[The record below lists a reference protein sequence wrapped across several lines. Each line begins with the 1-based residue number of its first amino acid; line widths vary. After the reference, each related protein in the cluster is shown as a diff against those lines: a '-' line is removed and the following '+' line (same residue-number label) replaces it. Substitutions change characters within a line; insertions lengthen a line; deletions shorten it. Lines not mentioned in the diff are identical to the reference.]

1 MPLLSKSIED
11 VIATACEDGS
21 LTPAQAKEV
30 LKLAQSAARQT
41 KRVASTTEDVSTI
54 WKPSRWQALSD
65 KLAKSDP
72 LKASTGLQ
80 NICKQL
86 AQLAAS
92 GTAAKNAQESS
103 KRKIETAG
111 DEDIT
116 AKPAKRKKVKKTKT

>member
-1 MPLLSKSIED
+1 MPLLSKNIED
-11 VIATACEDGS
+11 VITTACEDGS

-41 KRVASTTEDVSTI
+41 KRVASTPEEVSTI

-80 NICKQL
+80 NICNQL

-92 GTAAKNAQESS
+92 GTATKSGQESS
-103 KRKIETAG
+103 KRKMETAG
-111 DEDIT
+111 NEDAI
-116 AKPAKRKKVKKTKT
+116 AKPAKRKKVRKTKT